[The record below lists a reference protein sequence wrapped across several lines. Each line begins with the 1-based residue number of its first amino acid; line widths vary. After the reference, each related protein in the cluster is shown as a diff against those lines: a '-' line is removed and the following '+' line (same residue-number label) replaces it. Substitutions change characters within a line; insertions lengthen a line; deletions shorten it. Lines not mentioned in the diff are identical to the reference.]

1 MLKKN
6 TLLEKASV
14 NLATLILPEF
24 FLFPIVLEFIHSH
37 LWSFSLKLIENKLF
51 YTLNSRNIKI
61 ANLKSQK
68 FERLMVLTKLRDRVL
83 IHENR
88 DNLFADEEEFYAI

>member
-1 MLKKN
+1 MKLLLK
-6 TLLEKASV
+6 
-14 NLATLILPEF
+14 
-24 FLFPIVLEFIHSH
+24 
-37 LWSFSLKLIENKLF
+37 SLKLIENKLF
-51 YTLNSRNIKI
+51 YTVNSRNIKI